1 MPLRKKNYNL
11 WKIVMWIL
19 IILLVVLMIVYFP
32 PTNNVTEVI
41 LYQ

>member
-1 MPLRKKNYNL
+1 MPLRKKSSNI

-19 IILLVVLMIVYFP
+19 IITLVILMIVYFP

>member
-1 MPLRKKNYNL
+1 MPLRKKGSNI

-19 IILLVVLMIVYFP
+19 IIALVILMIVYFP
-32 PTNNVTEVI
+32 PNNNVTEVI

>member
-1 MPLRKKNYNL
+1 MPLRKKNSNL
-11 WKIVMWIL
+11 WKIVMWVV
-19 IILLVVLMIVYFP
+19 IIALVVLMIVYFP